1 MRAKQRHPRDPAGPP
16 ADGPPEGLRA
26 GDEPKIVLGTS
37 GWSFQDWVGPF
48 YPPGTERS
56 QMLDLYVR
64 EFPAVEVNSTYYRI
78 PHWRTFQAIEK
89 KTPPGFE
96 FVVKTHHDITHLQS
110 RDPTLYADFEQSIRP
125 LRDAGKLT
133 GILAQFPYGF
143 RRTAANEDFLR
154 VLPDLLHGD
163 TPLFVEFRHRSW
175 TDDGVFDELHREG
188 LGYVSVDEPDLPGL
202 VPPLARRT
210 GPIGYVR
217 FHGRNK
223 EKWWGAE
230 SGARGA
236 PDRGTGRSSSG
247 RGRAEKAAAAKARV
261 RAGADLGPLFSGTED
276 QPAEAPPLPD
286 PNAKPKGEPRTSSTR
301 YDYAYSEDELKEW
314 VEKIRE
320 MTQQAK
326 KTFVFFNNCHVGQ
339 AATSAKLMRRLLE
352 GEGML

>member
-1 MRAKQRHPRDPAGPP
+1 MKRVDSDSQESAKRM
-16 ADGPPEGLRA
+16 PEGKRA

-37 GWSFQDWVGPF
+37 GWSFKDWVGPF
-48 YPPGTERS
+48 YPPGTGRS
-56 QMLDLYVR
+56 HMLDLYVR
-64 EFPAVEVNSTYYRI
+64 EFSAVEVNSTYYRI
-78 PHWRTFQAIEK
+78 PHWRTFEAIAK

-96 FVVKTHHDITHLQS
+96 LVVKTHHDMTHLRS
-110 RDPTLYADFEQSIRP
+110 REPQLYADFERALEP
-125 LRDAGKLT
+125 LRAAGKLT

-143 RRTAANEDFLR
+143 RRTRENEEFLR
-154 VLPDLLHGD
+154 ALPDLLGAD
-163 TPLFVEFRHRSW
+163 VPLFVEFRHRSW
-175 TDDGVFDELHREG
+175 VDESLFQELQEEG

-202 VPPLARRT
+202 VPPIARRT
-210 GPIGYVR
+210 GPFGYVR

-230 SGARGA
+230 SRDRGA
-236 PDRGTGRSSSG
+236 PDRPPDRD
-247 RGRAEKAAAAKARV
+247 RPQKAEPRV
-261 RAGADLGPLFSGTED
+261 RAGADLGPLFSGTPD
-276 QPAEAPPLPD
+276 HPAEAPPLPEG
-286 PNAKPKGEPRTSSTR
+286 PAPEPRTSSTR
-301 YDYAYSEDELKEW
+301 YDYSYTEDELREW